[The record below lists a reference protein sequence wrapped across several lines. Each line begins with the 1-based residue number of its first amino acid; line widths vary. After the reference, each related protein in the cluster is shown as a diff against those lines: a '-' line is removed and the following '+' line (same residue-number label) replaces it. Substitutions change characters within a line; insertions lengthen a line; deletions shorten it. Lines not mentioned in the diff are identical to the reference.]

1 MDFAI
6 SFYLIKG
13 MAVGIE
19 LAQFEDG
26 NVLVIDVFIVRIMVD
41 F

>member
-1 MDFAI
+1 MNLAI
-6 SFYLIKG
+6 SFYFIKG
-13 MAVGIE
+13 MAVGVE

-26 NVLVIDVFIVRIMVD
+26 NVLVIDVLILRIMVD